1 MTPDFES
8 ASLALKDNQAML
20 SESQRKIIC
29 SLQYCAQ
36 TISQI
41 WEQNENI
48 FIHRIIQKT
57 CLSNTLFLE
66 VVLQKK
72 DQINL
77 VKKEDL

>member
-1 MTPDFES
+1 MTRDFES
-8 ASLALKDNQAML
+8 ASLALEDNQAML
-20 SESQRKIIC
+20 SEFQRKIIC
-29 SLQYCAQ
+29 NLQYCTQ

-41 WEQNENI
+41 WEQNEDI

-72 DQINL
+72 DQVNL